1 MATVVDRWDKEPDKR
16 NGMRW
21 QVRWKD
27 EQKRDRRKAFDRKV
41 DADRFRAKIE
51 HDLNVGTYRD
61 PRSGAMLFGDY
72 ADIWF
77 ASQLQIRPSTQE
89 LYEGWISNHLKPAF
103 GRIPMGQLNVTHG
116 RDYLADDS
124 RTVSTRRRT
133 FSMARRI
140 LDGAIAEQLIAHN
153 PFTPLRLPKDTPREA
168 NFLTLLELEEL
179 VARTHPH
186 YKTLVRTAGLLGLRQ
201 GELFGLHPDNLDL
214 EGQTV
219 RVVEQLTTTSGKPQR
234 VELKTHSSKRS
245 VAIPMALVE
254 DLHEQL
260 TERSSREFVFTS
272 NQGGPIQKRNFL
284 RRVWEP
290 ARISLGRPELRFH
303 DLRHTAATIAIA
315 TGAHPKAIQDRLG
328 HSSIQVTLDR
338 YGHLMPGT
346 DADVASGIDDLITRL
361 SIDFGVS
368 KAASE
373 LTDIR

>member
-27 EQKRDRRKAFDRKV
+27 EQKRDRRKAFERKV
-41 DADRFRAKIE
+41 DADRFSATVQ
-51 HDLNVGTYRD
+51 HDLNFGTYRD
-61 PRSGAMLFGDY
+61 PRSGHMLFGDY

-77 ASQLQIRPSTQE
+77 ASQLQIRPSTRE
-89 LYEGWISNHLKPAF
+89 LYEGWINNHLKPAL
-103 GRIPMGQLNVTHG
+103 GRTPLAQLNVTHG
-116 RDYLADDS
+116 RDYLADNS
-124 RTVSTRRRT
+124 RTISTRRRT

-140 LDGAIAEQLIAHN
+140 LNDAIAEQLIAHN

-179 VARTHPH
+179 VAVTHPH
-186 YKTLVRTAGLLGLRQ
+186 YRTLVRTAGLLGLRQ

-214 EGQTV
+214 TRRTV
-219 RVVEQLTTTSGKPQR
+219 RVVEQLTTTGGTPQR
-234 VELKTHSSKRS
+234 VELKTQSSKRS
-245 VAIPMALVE
+245 VAIPMALIE
-254 DLHEQL
+254 ELQEQL
-260 TERSSREFVFTS
+260 GERASHEFVFTS
-272 NQGGPIQKRNFL
+272 NHGGPIQKRNFL

-290 ARISLGRPELRFH
+290 ARTSLGRPELRFH

-346 DADVASGIDDLITRL
+346 DADVASGIDYLITHL
-361 SIDFGVS
+361 NMEPETPSEAVS
-368 KAASE
+368 FAEAS
-373 LTDIR
+373 